1 MAGRPAGDPG
11 LVAVSAAPSGNPSA
25 RTAVFGSAG
34 YPGGASGR
42 HSVRV
47 AASGFG
53 ETPGARAGQAGRA
66 AVLSPT
72 PGGSQTASAA
82 SRLRQSRPAGG
93 PAATSGGIQASESV
107 TPGGSGAGGGQAV
120 GEPSVPAAPAPRGR
134 PRRARGA
141 GGLAATPGGIQASES
156 AASGGSQAV
165 GAAPGGRGRVRDA
178 RRAGGLAA
186 TPGGGQAS
194 ESVTPGGSGA
204 GRSQATGEP
213 FAPAAPSGSVPAGR
227 GRPRRSRRAGGLA
240 AASGGGQASESA
252 APGRNQASESVT
264 PSGSGAGGSQATGE
278 PSGSVPAGRGR
289 PRRSRRAGGLAAAS
303 GGIQASESAAPSGS
317 GPGGGQASESVTPS
331 GNGAGGGQ
339 PLGRFLAKAAAV
351 TAGLTAAGAVFGLVR
366 DQTIAHLFGAGHDSD
381 AFLIAWTVPEMAST
395 LLIEDAMALLM
406 VPAFSH
412 ALARR
417 AAGRSAL
424 TRREA
429 RAQDPVRL
437 LVRATLPRL
446 VVLLAA
452 VASVLVVA
460 APAVVAV
467 LAPGLPDPALAVECT
482 RLTALT
488 VLSFGIAG
496 YFSAALRAHRSFL
509 SPAAIYV
516 SYNVGII
523 GTMVALH
530 TLWGVRAAAAGVAV
544 GGLLMV
550 LVQLPAFVRNVGF
563 GPPRAKKAAPRSQR
577 DRDRPTLI
585 AFGVI
590 APVIFFAVF
599 RQSQVLVERFLAA
612 SLPPGAISHLNYAQ
626 KVAQMPMV
634 LSLMI
639 CTVTFPVVAQAMAGG
654 EREKARRRVEQD
666 LALASL
672 AVLMGTA
679 LVIGYAPQII
689 QVLFERGA
697 FTHADTLATAS
708 VMRVY
713 GLGLLGHCLVGALS
727 RPFFSTARPTWFPA
741 FAMGAGLL
749 VNIVAGA
756 FAVRWWG
763 TYGIAA
769 ANAAGISTTAV
780 LLLTGLGSRIIAI
793 QVRRVAVSISRLG
806 VAAVAAA
813 ATGWI
818 AGPKIPDPMLSAAL
832 GCLLVPAMFGATGM
846 AIRALEVTALPG
858 QISQLTQRFRNVR

>member
-1 MAGRPAGDPG
+1 M
-11 LVAVSAAPSGNPSA
+11 
-25 RTAVFGSAG
+25 FGSAG

-42 HSVRV
+42 RSVPVAAR
-47 AASGFG
+47 AASGSADGPEVPSG
-53 ETPGARAGQAGRA
+53 EPAEPATVGGRNRLRATRRAGGA
-66 AVLSPT
+66 AAT
-72 PGGSQTASAA
+72 PGGSQA
-82 SRLRQSRPAGG
+82 
-93 PAATSGGIQASESV
+93 E
-107 TPGGSGAGGGQAV
+107 
-120 GEPSVPAAPAPRGR
+120 PAAPGARNRLR
-134 PRRARGA
+134 P
-141 GGLAATPGGIQASES
+141 
-156 AASGGSQAV
+156 
-165 GAAPGGRGRVRDA
+165 A
-178 RRAGGLAA
+178 RRAGGSGVGSDGRATASA
-186 TPGGGQAS
+186 TPGGSAS
-194 ESVTPGGSGA
+194 GGSASGGSASGGSAPATPATPGGS
-204 GRSQATGEP
+204 
-213 FAPAAPSGSVPAGR
+213 
-227 GRPRRSRRAGGLA
+227 
-240 AASGGGQASESA
+240 
-252 APGRNQASESVT
+252 
-264 PSGSGAGGSQATGE
+264 
-278 PSGSVPAGRGR
+278 
-289 PRRSRRAGGLAAAS
+289 
-303 GGIQASESAAPSGS
+303 
-317 GPGGGQASESVTPS
+317 
-331 GNGAGGGQ
+331 Q

-351 TAGLTAAGAVFGLVR
+351 TAGLTAAGALFGLVR
-366 DQTIAHLFGAGHDSD
+366 DQTIAHLFGAGHESD

-417 AAGRSAL
+417 AAGRAGL

-429 RAQDPVRL
+429 RAKDPVRL
-437 LVRATLPRL
+437 LVGATLPRL

-452 VASVLVVA
+452 VATVLVIA

-509 SPAAIYV
+509 PPAAIYV

-530 TLWGVRAAAAGVAV
+530 AVWGVRAAAAGVAV
-544 GGLLMV
+544 GGFLMA

-563 GPPRAKKAAPRSQR
+563 GLPRAKKDAPRSQR

-612 SLPPGAISHLNYAQ
+612 SLPSGAISHLNYAQ

-666 LALASL
+666 LSLASL

-679 LVIGYAPQII
+679 LVVGYAPQII

-697 FTHADTLATAS
+697 FTHQDTLATAS

-713 GLGLLGHCLVGALS
+713 ALGLLGHCLVGALS
-727 RPFFSTARPTWFPA
+727 RPFFSTARPIWFPA
-741 FAMGAGLL
+741 LAMGAGLL
-749 VNIVAGA
+749 VNVVAGA
-756 FAVRWWG
+756 FAVGWWG

-769 ANAAGISTTAV
+769 ANAAGISTTAA

-793 QVRRVAVSISRLG
+793 QVRRVAGSIGRLA
-806 VAAVAAA
+806 VAAVAAGS
-813 ATGWI
+813 TGWI
-818 AGPKIPDPMLSAAL
+818 AGPMIPDPMLSAAL

-846 AIRALEVTALPG
+846 TMHALEVTALPG

>member
-1 MAGRPAGDPG
+1 MTDTTPWRRPAVAATEVAATAGRPPHPADG
-11 LVAVSAAPSGNPSA
+11 SAAAP
-25 RTAVFGSAG
+25 AV
-34 YPGGASGR
+34 
-42 HSVRV
+42 
-47 AASGFG
+47 
-53 ETPGARAGQAGRA
+53 
-66 AVLSPT
+66 
-72 PGGSQTASAA
+72 
-82 SRLRQSRPAGG
+82 
-93 PAATSGGIQASESV
+93 PAATSG
-107 TPGGSGAGGGQAV
+107 
-120 GEPSVPAAPAPRGR
+120 
-134 PRRARGA
+134 
-141 GGLAATPGGIQASES
+141 S
-156 AASGGSQAV
+156 AAGR
-165 GAAPGGRGRVRDA
+165 AAGPGRGK
-178 RRAGGLAA
+178 
-186 TPGGGQAS
+186 
-194 ESVTPGGSGA
+194 
-204 GRSQATGEP
+204 
-213 FAPAAPSGSVPAGR
+213 
-227 GRPRRSRRAGGLA
+227 
-240 AASGGGQASESA
+240 
-252 APGRNQASESVT
+252 APGRRPPRAPSDGSARLA
-264 PSGSGAGGSQATGE
+264 SGSA
-278 PSGSVPAGRGR
+278 
-289 PRRSRRAGGLAAAS
+289 
-303 GGIQASESAAPSGS
+303 GS
-317 GPGGGQASESVTPS
+317 G
-331 GNGAGGGQ
+331 
-339 PLGRFLAKAAAV
+339 LAKAAAV

-381 AFLIAWTVPEMAST
+381 AFLISWTVPEMAST

-417 AAGRSAL
+417 AASRAGL
-424 TRREA
+424 TRKEA

-437 LVRATLPRL
+437 LVGATLPRL
-446 VVLLAA
+446 AVFLAA
-452 VASVLVVA
+452 VASVLIVA
-460 APAVVAV
+460 APLVVGV
-467 LAPGLPDPALAVECT
+467 LAPGLPDPGLAVECT

-496 YFSAALRAHRSFL
+496 YFSAALRAHRSFVP
-509 SPAAIYV
+509 PAAIYV

-530 TLWGVRAAAAGVAV
+530 ALWGVRAAAAGVAI
-544 GGLLMV
+544 GGVLMA
-550 LVQLPAFVRNVGF
+550 LVQLPAFIRNVGF
-563 GPPRAKKAAPRSQR
+563 GPTRAKGAPRSQR

-697 FTHADTLATAS
+697 FTHQDTEATAS

-727 RPFFSTARPTWFPA
+727 RPFFSTARPIWFPA
-741 FAMGAGLL
+741 LAMGAGLL

-756 FAVRWWG
+756 FAVGWWG

-769 ANAAGISTTAV
+769 ANAAGISTTAG

-793 QVRRVAVSISRLG
+793 QVRRVAVSIGRLS
-806 VAAVAAA
+806 VAAVAAC

-818 AGPKIPDPMLSAAL
+818 AGPMIPDPTVSAAL

-846 AIRALEVTALPG
+846 AIRALEITALPA
-858 QISQLTQRFRNVR
+858 QIAQLTAHLTSQLTQRFRNAR

>member
-1 MAGRPAGDPG
+1 APEPDPPPSRDHSGAAGPVPRRPV
-11 LVAVSAAPSGNPSA
+11 LA
-25 RTAVFGSAG
+25 RTG
-34 YPGGASGR
+34 
-42 HSVRV
+42 
-47 AASGFG
+47 
-53 ETPGARAGQAGRA
+53 RAGAG
-66 AVLSPT
+66 
-72 PGGSQTASAA
+72 
-82 SRLRQSRPAGG
+82 PAGG
-93 PAATSGGIQASESV
+93 SRTATA
-107 TPGGSGAGGGQAV
+107 
-120 GEPSVPAAPAPRGR
+120 
-134 PRRARGA
+134 ARGA
-141 GGLAATPGGIQASES
+141 GGAGTARTDRGAGGAGGAAAT
-156 AASGGSQAV
+156 GS
-165 GAAPGGRGRVRDA
+165 GRG
-178 RRAGGLAA
+178 
-186 TPGGGQAS
+186 
-194 ESVTPGGSGA
+194 GGSG
-204 GRSQATGEP
+204 
-213 FAPAAPSGSVPAGR
+213 SGS
-227 GRPRRSRRAGGLA
+227 
-240 AASGGGQASESA
+240 SGGG
-252 APGRNQASESVT
+252 P
-264 PSGSGAGGSQATGE
+264 P
-278 PSGSVPAGRGR
+278 
-289 PRRSRRAGGLAAAS
+289 AAA
-303 GGIQASESAAPSGS
+303 
-317 GPGGGQASESVTPS
+317 
-331 GNGAGGGQ
+331 

-351 TAGLTAAGAVFGLVR
+351 TAGLTAAGAVLGLVR

-417 AAGRSAL
+417 AAGRAGL
-424 TRREA
+424 TRLEA

-437 LVRATLPRL
+437 LVAATLPRL
-446 VVLLAA
+446 LVLLAA

-460 APAVVAV
+460 APLVVGA
-467 LAPGLPDPALAVECT
+467 LAPGLPDPGLAVECT

-488 VLSFGIAG
+488 VVSFGIAG

-509 SPAAIYV
+509 PPAAIYV

-523 GTMVALH
+523 ATMVALH
-530 TLWGVRAAAAGVAV
+530 ALWGVRAAAAGVAV

-550 LVQLPAFVRNVGF
+550 LVQLPAFIRNVGF
-563 GPPRAKKAAPRSQR
+563 GPRRAKSAPRSQR

-612 SLPPGAISHLNYAQ
+612 SLPSGAISHLNYAQ

-654 EREKARRRVEQD
+654 ERDKARRRVERD

-697 FTHADTLATAS
+697 FTHRDTLATAS

-727 RPFFSTARPTWFPA
+727 RPFFSTARPIWFPA
-741 FAMGAGLL
+741 LAMGAGLL
-749 VNIVAGA
+749 VNVVAGA
-756 FAVRWWG
+756 FAVGWWG

-793 QVRRVAVSISRLG
+793 QVRRVAISIGRL
-806 VAAVAAA
+806 AVAAIA
-813 ATGWI
+813 ACGTGWL
-818 AGPKIPDPMLSAAL
+818 AGPMIPDPMLSAAL

-846 AIRALEVTALPG
+846 AIRALEVTVLPA
-858 QISQLTQRFRNVR
+858 QLAQLTSQLTQRFRNVR

>member
-1 MAGRPAGDPG
+1 MTDTTPWRRPAAAATEVAAAAGRPPHPDPAPVPPVPPVPPPG
-11 LVAVSAAPSGNPSA
+11 PGRARAV
-25 RTAVFGSAG
+25 
-34 YPGGASGR
+34 GGA
-42 HSVRV
+42 
-47 AASGFG
+47 
-53 ETPGARAGQAGRA
+53 
-66 AVLSPT
+66 
-72 PGGSQTASAA
+72 
-82 SRLRQSRPAGG
+82 
-93 PAATSGGIQASESV
+93 
-107 TPGGSGAGGGQAV
+107 GGSGAGGG
-120 GEPSVPAAPAPRGR
+120 SAPA
-134 PRRARGA
+134 
-141 GGLAATPGGIQASES
+141 
-156 AASGGSQAV
+156 
-165 GAAPGGRGRVRDA
+165 
-178 RRAGGLAA
+178 
-186 TPGGGQAS
+186 
-194 ESVTPGGSGA
+194 
-204 GRSQATGEP
+204 
-213 FAPAAPSGSVPAGR
+213 
-227 GRPRRSRRAGGLA
+227 
-240 AASGGGQASESA
+240 
-252 APGRNQASESVT
+252 
-264 PSGSGAGGSQATGE
+264 
-278 PSGSVPAGRGR
+278 
-289 PRRSRRAGGLAAAS
+289 
-303 GGIQASESAAPSGS
+303 
-317 GPGGGQASESVTPS
+317 
-331 GNGAGGGQ
+331 

-417 AAGRSAL
+417 AAGRAGL
-424 TRREA
+424 TRKEA

-437 LVRATLPRL
+437 LVGATLPRL
-446 VVLLAA
+446 AVLLAA

-460 APAVVAV
+460 APLVVAV
-467 LAPGLPDPALAVECT
+467 LAPGLPDPDLAVECT
-482 RLTALT
+482 RMTALT

-496 YFSAALRAHRSFL
+496 YFSAALRAHRSFVP
-509 SPAAIYV
+509 PAAIYV

-530 TLWGVRAAAAGVAV
+530 AAWGVRAAAAGVAV
-544 GGLLMV
+544 GGLLMA
-550 LVQLPAFVRNVGF
+550 LVQLPAFIRNVGF
-563 GPPRAKKAAPRSQR
+563 GPSRAKGAPRSQR
-577 DRDRPTLI
+577 DRDRPTLM
-585 AFGVI
+585 AFGLI

-672 AVLMGTA
+672 AVLMGSA

-697 FTHADTLATAS
+697 FTHRDTMATAS

-741 FAMGAGLL
+741 LAMGAGLL

-780 LLLTGLGSRIIAI
+780 LLLTGLGSRIVAI
-793 QVRRVAVSISRLG
+793 QVRRVALSIGRLS
-806 VAAVAAA
+806 VAAVGACG
-813 ATGWI
+813 TGWI
-818 AGPKIPDPMLSAAL
+818 AGPMIPDPLLSAAL
-832 GCLLVPAMFGATGM
+832 GCLLVPAMFGACGM
-846 AIRALEVTALPG
+846 AIRALEITALPA
-858 QISQLTQRFRNVR
+858 QITKMTQRFRNAR

>member
-1 MAGRPAGDPG
+1 MTDTTPWRPASGLPAGAGHTRVPPPPPGELGPFGSAGYVRNAPAAGPAPTGSGVVPTPADPG
-11 LVAVSAAPSGNPSA
+11 FVAGGLPGGGSAVREPL
-25 RTAVFGSAG
+25 FGPAG
-34 YPGGASGR
+34 YPGGAPAGLG
-42 HSVRV
+42 VRV
-47 AASGFG
+47 AARTTSASADA
-53 ETPGARAGQAGRA
+53 PGARAPADGLGDVRREGGAAGPGGGQPRA
-66 AVLSPT
+66 AHGRGAASVRST
-72 PGGSQTASAA
+72 PGG
-82 SRLRQSRPAGG
+82 RRFGGVRRDRDPAG
-93 PAATSGGIQASESV
+93 S
-107 TPGGSGAGGGQAV
+107 AV
-120 GEPSVPAAPAPRGR
+120 P
-134 PRRARGA
+134 
-141 GGLAATPGGIQASES
+141 
-156 AASGGSQAV
+156 AASGGSRSA
-165 GAAPGGRGRVRDA
+165 RGR
-178 RRAGGLAA
+178 RR
-186 TPGGGQAS
+186 
-194 ESVTPGGSGA
+194 
-204 GRSQATGEP
+204 GE
-213 FAPAAPSGSVPAGR
+213 AEVSAEPAA
-227 GRPRRSRRAGGLA
+227 
-240 AASGGGQASESA
+240 
-252 APGRNQASESVT
+252 
-264 PSGSGAGGSQATGE
+264 GA
-278 PSGSVPAGRGR
+278 
-289 PRRSRRAGGLAAAS
+289 
-303 GGIQASESAAPSGS
+303 
-317 GPGGGQASESVTPS
+317 
-331 GNGAGGGQ
+331 

-351 TAGLTAAGAVFGLVR
+351 TAGLTAAGALFGLVR

-417 AAGRSAL
+417 AATRAGL

-437 LVRATLPRL
+437 LVGATLPRL
-446 VVLLAA
+446 VVFLAA

-488 VLSFGIAG
+488 VLSFGVAG

-509 SPAAIYV
+509 PPAAIYV
-516 SYNVGII
+516 SYNIGII
-523 GTMVALH
+523 ATMVALH

-544 GGLLMV
+544 GGLLMA
-550 LVQLPAFVRNVGF
+550 LVQLPAFIRNVGF
-563 GPPRAKKAAPRSQR
+563 GPPRAKRAAAPRSQR

-590 APVIFFAVF
+590 APVILFAVF

-612 SLPPGAISHLNYAQ
+612 SLQPGAISHLNYAQ

-654 EREKARRRVEQD
+654 EREKARRRVERD

-697 FTHADTLATAS
+697 FTHQDTLATAS

-741 FAMGAGLL
+741 LAMSAGLL

-769 ANAAGISTTAV
+769 ANAAGISTAAA
-780 LLLTGLGSRIIAI
+780 LLLTGLGPRIIAI
-793 QVRRVAVSISRLG
+793 HVRRVAVGIGRL
-806 VAAVAAA
+806 AVAAGA
-813 ATGWI
+813 ACATGWI
-818 AGPKIPDPMLSAAL
+818 AGPMIPDPLLSAAL
-832 GCLLVPAMFGATGM
+832 GCLLVPAMFCATGT
-846 AIRALEVTALPG
+846 AIRALEVTALPA
-858 QISQLTQRFRNVR
+858 QISQFTQRFRNAR

>member
-1 MAGRPAGDPG
+1 MTDTTPWRSASGPPAGAGPARVPGADPAATPDPAHVPPRIPTRARTTPADPGAAPDPADPGFTPAPASEPLRGSARAPGGPVPDAGAAAGAGAAARDPGFIAGAVSGTAGRGRARE
-11 LVAVSAAPSGNPSA
+11 AAYA
-25 RTAVFGSAG
+25 T
-34 YPGGASGR
+34 GGPPR
-42 HSVRV
+42 
-47 AASGFG
+47 
-53 ETPGARAGQAGRA
+53 GARAGRAGAGRA
-66 AVLSPT
+66 GA
-72 PGGSQTASAA
+72 
-82 SRLRQSRPAGG
+82 G
-93 PAATSGGIQASESV
+93 PAAPAA
-107 TPGGSGAGGGQAV
+107 PGGSGG
-120 GEPSVPAAPAPRGR
+120 PPRGSADEAR
-134 PRRARGA
+134 PGSGRA
-141 GGLAATPGGIQASES
+141 P
-156 AASGGSQAV
+156 
-165 GAAPGGRGRVRDA
+165 A
-178 RRAGGLAA
+178 RRAGGARPVGPAA
-186 TPGGGQAS
+186 PGGAR
-194 ESVTPGGSGA
+194 PA
-204 GRSQATGEP
+204 
-213 FAPAAPSGSVPAGR
+213 APAAPG
-227 GRPRRSRRAGGLA
+227 
-240 AASGGGQASESA
+240 
-252 APGRNQASESVT
+252 
-264 PSGSGAGGSQATGE
+264 
-278 PSGSVPAGRGR
+278 
-289 PRRSRRAGGLAAAS
+289 
-303 GGIQASESAAPSGS
+303 
-317 GPGGGQASESVTPS
+317 
-331 GNGAGGGQ
+331 GNGP

-417 AAGRSAL
+417 SASRAGL
-424 TRREA
+424 TRMEA

-437 LVRATLPRL
+437 LVGATLPRL
-446 VVLLAA
+446 LVFLAA
-452 VASVLVVA
+452 VASVLIVA
-460 APAVVAV
+460 APLVVAV
-467 LAPGLPDPALAVECT
+467 LAPGLPDPELAVECT

-488 VLSFGIAG
+488 VISFGIAG
-496 YFSAALRAHRSFL
+496 YFSAALRAHRSFVP
-509 SPAAIYV
+509 PAAIYV

-530 TLWGVRAAAAGVAV
+530 ALWGVRAAAAGVAA

-550 LVQLPAFVRNVGF
+550 LVQLPAFIRNVGF
-563 GPPRAKKAAPRSQR
+563 GPPRAKGAPRSQR

-585 AFGVI
+585 AFAVI

-666 LALASL
+666 LALACL

-697 FTHADTLATAS
+697 FTHQDTLATAS

-713 GLGLLGHCLVGALS
+713 GFGLLGHCLVGALS

-741 FAMGAGLL
+741 LAMGAGLL

-756 FAVRWWG
+756 FAVGWWG

-780 LLLTGLGSRIIAI
+780 LLLTGLGSRIVPI
-793 QVRRVAVSISRLG
+793 QGGRVAVSIGRL
-806 VAAVAAA
+806 AVSAAA
-813 ATGWI
+813 ACATGWI
-818 AGPKIPDPMLSAAL
+818 AGPMIPDPMLSAAL
-832 GCLLVPAMFGATGM
+832 GCLLVPAMFGATGT
-846 AIRALEVTALPG
+846 AIRALEVIALPG
-858 QISQLTQRFRNVR
+858 QIAQFTSQLTQRFRNVR

>member
-1 MAGRPAGDPG
+1 MTDTTPWRRPAAAATEVAAPAGRPPHPAPPHDTPTPPG
-11 LVAVSAAPSGNPSA
+11 PA
-25 RTAVFGSAG
+25 GSAG
-34 YPGGASGR
+34 YPGS
-42 HSVRV
+42 
-47 AASGFG
+47 
-53 ETPGARAGQAGRA
+53 AG
-66 AVLSPT
+66 S
-72 PGGSQTASAA
+72 GGSAGYPG
-82 SRLRQSRPAGG
+82 PAGSGG
-93 PAATSGGIQASESV
+93 PAGF
-107 TPGGSGAGGGQAV
+107 PGSAGSAGYPGSAGSAGSAGYPGSAGSSAGAV
-120 GEPSVPAAPAPRGR
+120 PVPAAPARGAAPAGPGPGGTGGR
-134 PRRARGA
+134 RRAAGGPGVGA
-141 GGLAATPGGIQASES
+141 GGP
-156 AASGGSQAV
+156 
-165 GAAPGGRGRVRDA
+165 
-178 RRAGGLAA
+178 
-186 TPGGGQAS
+186 
-194 ESVTPGGSGA
+194 
-204 GRSQATGEP
+204 
-213 FAPAAPSGSVPAGR
+213 
-227 GRPRRSRRAGGLA
+227 
-240 AASGGGQASESA
+240 
-252 APGRNQASESVT
+252 
-264 PSGSGAGGSQATGE
+264 
-278 PSGSVPAGRGR
+278 
-289 PRRSRRAGGLAAAS
+289 
-303 GGIQASESAAPSGS
+303 
-317 GPGGGQASESVTPS
+317 
-331 GNGAGGGQ
+331 GNGPA

-417 AAGRSAL
+417 AASRAGL
-424 TRREA
+424 TRKEA
-429 RAQDPVRL
+429 RAADPVRL
-437 LVRATLPRL
+437 LVAATLPRL
-446 VVLLAA
+446 AVFLAA
-452 VASVLVVA
+452 VASVLIVA
-460 APAVVAV
+460 APLVVGL
-467 LAPGLPDPALAVECT
+467 LAPGLPDPELAVQCT
-482 RLTALT
+482 RMTALT
-488 VLSFGIAG
+488 VLTFGVAG
-496 YFSAALRAHRSFL
+496 YFSAALRAHRSFVP
-509 SPAAIYV
+509 PAAIYV

-563 GPPRAKKAAPRSQR
+563 GPTRAKGAPRSQR

-585 AFGVI
+585 AFGLI

-672 AVLMGTA
+672 AVLMGSA

-697 FTHADTLATAS
+697 FTHRDTLATAD

-741 FAMGAGLL
+741 LAMGAGLL

-756 FAVRWWG
+756 LAVGWWG

-769 ANAAGISTTAV
+769 ANAAGISTTAA

-793 QVRRVAVSISRLG
+793 QVRRVALSIGRLT
-806 VAAVAAA
+806 VAAVAAGG
-813 ATGWI
+813 TGWL
-818 AGPKIPDPMLSAAL
+818 AGPMIPDPMLSAAL
-832 GCLLVPAMFGATGM
+832 GCLLVPAMFGATGTAM
-846 AIRALEVTALPG
+846 RAIEVTALPA
-858 QISQLTQRFRNVR
+858 QIAQLTSRFTHRLTRLTQRFRNVR

>member
-1 MAGRPAGDPG
+1 MTDTTPWRRPAAAATEVAAPAGRPPHPGPGTAHPGPAGGVVAGGGPPGPAAPAAPAASAGPAAPDGVGPGQAPPPAGPAAPGAPAVGAAAAGRPAAGGRVLGGPG
-11 LVAVSAAPSGNPSA
+11 VGAPG
-25 RTAVFGSAG
+25 
-34 YPGGASGR
+34 PGGPGAG
-42 HSVRV
+42 
-47 AASGFG
+47 G
-53 ETPGARAGQAGRA
+53 PGARSRA
-66 AVLSPT
+66 
-72 PGGSQTASAA
+72 
-82 SRLRQSRPAGG
+82 
-93 PAATSGGIQASESV
+93 
-107 TPGGSGAGGGQAV
+107 
-120 GEPSVPAAPAPRGR
+120 
-134 PRRARGA
+134 
-141 GGLAATPGGIQASES
+141 
-156 AASGGSQAV
+156 
-165 GAAPGGRGRVRDA
+165 
-178 RRAGGLAA
+178 
-186 TPGGGQAS
+186 
-194 ESVTPGGSGA
+194 GA
-204 GRSQATGEP
+204 GRTAGDGGCVGSS
-213 FAPAAPSGSVPAGR
+213 APA
-227 GRPRRSRRAGGLA
+227 
-240 AASGGGQASESA
+240 
-252 APGRNQASESVT
+252 
-264 PSGSGAGGSQATGE
+264 
-278 PSGSVPAGRGR
+278 
-289 PRRSRRAGGLAAAS
+289 
-303 GGIQASESAAPSGS
+303 
-317 GPGGGQASESVTPS
+317 
-331 GNGAGGGQ
+331 

-417 AAGRSAL
+417 AASRAGL
-424 TRREA
+424 TRKAA
-429 RAQDPVRL
+429 RAADPVRM
-437 LVRATLPRL
+437 LVAATLPRL
-446 VVLLAA
+446 AVLLAA
-452 VASVLVVA
+452 VASVLIVA
-460 APAVVAV
+460 APLVVGV
-467 LAPGLPDPALAVECT
+467 LAPGLPDPELAVQCT

-488 VLSFGIAG
+488 VLTFGVAG

-509 SPAAIYV
+509 PPAAIYV
-516 SYNVGII
+516 AYNVGII

-544 GGLLMV
+544 GGLLMA
-550 LVQLPAFVRNVGF
+550 LVQLPAFIRNVGF
-563 GPPRAKKAAPRSQR
+563 GPSRAKGAPRSQR

-585 AFGVI
+585 AFGLI

-654 EREKARRRVEQD
+654 EREKARRRVERD

-672 AVLMGTA
+672 AVLMGSA

-697 FTHADTLATAS
+697 FTHRDTLATAD

-741 FAMGAGLL
+741 LAMGAGLL

-756 FAVRWWG
+756 LAVSWWG

-769 ANAAGISTTAV
+769 ANAAGITTTAA
-780 LLLTGLGSRIIAI
+780 LLLTGLGSRIVAI
-793 QVRRVAVSISRLG
+793 QVRRVAVSIGRLA
-806 VAAVAAA
+806 VAAVAACG
-813 ATGWI
+813 TGWL
-818 AGPKIPDPMLSAAL
+818 AGPMIPDPLLSAAL

-846 AIRALEVTALPG
+846 AMRAIEVTALPD
-858 QISQLTQRFRNVR
+858 QIAQLTSQLTNRLTQLTQRFRNVR

>member
-1 MAGRPAGDPG
+1 MTDTTPWRPAAAATELAAAAGRPPHPPEPGEVLRGPAAVPPLPEPGGEPGRAATAPDAAGPTARLRAPVFAARTREDLLRPDPSGYGDHRRRAAGGPPGSGPGRPAGQGD
-11 LVAVSAAPSGNPSA
+11 
-25 RTAVFGSAG
+25 
-34 YPGGASGR
+34 
-42 HSVRV
+42 
-47 AASGFG
+47 G
-53 ETPGARAGQAGRA
+53 EEQRA
-66 AVLSPT
+66 A
-72 PGGSQTASAA
+72 
-82 SRLRQSRPAGG
+82 
-93 PAATSGGIQASESV
+93 
-107 TPGGSGAGGGQAV
+107 
-120 GEPSVPAAPAPRGR
+120 
-134 PRRARGA
+134 
-141 GGLAATPGGIQASES
+141 
-156 AASGGSQAV
+156 
-165 GAAPGGRGRVRDA
+165 
-178 RRAGGLAA
+178 
-186 TPGGGQAS
+186 
-194 ESVTPGGSGA
+194 
-204 GRSQATGEP
+204 
-213 FAPAAPSGSVPAGR
+213 
-227 GRPRRSRRAGGLA
+227 
-240 AASGGGQASESA
+240 
-252 APGRNQASESVT
+252 
-264 PSGSGAGGSQATGE
+264 
-278 PSGSVPAGRGR
+278 
-289 PRRSRRAGGLAAAS
+289 
-303 GGIQASESAAPSGS
+303 
-317 GPGGGQASESVTPS
+317 
-331 GNGAGGGQ
+331 
-339 PLGRFLAKAAAV
+339 PLGRFLAKAAAI

-366 DQTIAHLFGAGHDSD
+366 DQTIAHLFGAGPDSD

-417 AAGRSAL
+417 SASRAGL

-437 LVRATLPRL
+437 LVGATLPRL
-446 VVLLAA
+446 VVFLAA
-452 VASVLVVA
+452 VASVMIVAAPLVVA
-460 APAVVAV
+460 M
-467 LAPGLPDPALAVECT
+467 LAPGLPDPGLAVQCT

-488 VLSFGIAG
+488 VLTFGIAG

-509 SPAAIYV
+509 PPAAIYV

-530 TLWGVRAAAAGVAV
+530 QLWGVRAAALGVAC

-550 LVQLPAFVRNVGF
+550 LIQLPAFIRNVGF
-563 GPPRAKKAAPRSQR
+563 GPSRTKGASRAQR

-585 AFGVI
+585 AFGMI

-697 FTHADTLATAS
+697 FTREDTLATAS

-713 GLGLLGHCLVGALS
+713 GIGLLGHCLVGALS
-727 RPFFSTARPTWFPA
+727 RPFFSTTRPTWFPA
-741 FAMGAGLL
+741 LAMGAGLL
-749 VNIVAGA
+749 VNILAGA
-756 FAVRWWG
+756 FTARWWG

-769 ANAAGISTTAV
+769 ANAAGISTTAA
-780 LLLTGLGSRIIAI
+780 LLLTGLGSRIISI
-793 QVRRVAVSISRLG
+793 QVRRVAISLGRLS
-806 VAAVAAA
+806 VAAA
-813 ATGWI
+813 AACGTGWL
-818 AGPKIPDPMLSAAL
+818 AGPMIPDPLVSAAL
-832 GCLLVPAMFGATGM
+832 GCLLIPAMFAATGM
-846 AIRALEVTALPG
+846 AIRALEVTALPA
-858 QISQLTQRFRNVR
+858 QIAQLTQRFRHVR

>member
-1 MAGRPAGDPG
+1 PRVPR
-11 LVAVSAAPSGNPSA
+11 SA
-25 RTAVFGSAG
+25 R
-34 YPGGASGR
+34 PGGRTG
-42 HSVRV
+42 
-47 AASGFG
+47 G
-53 ETPGARAGQAGRA
+53 TP
-66 AVLSPT
+66 
-72 PGGSQTASAA
+72 
-82 SRLRQSRPAGG
+82 
-93 PAATSGGIQASESV
+93 
-107 TPGGSGAGGGQAV
+107 
-120 GEPSVPAAPAPRGR
+120 APA
-134 PRRARGA
+134 
-141 GGLAATPGGIQASES
+141 
-156 AASGGSQAV
+156 
-165 GAAPGGRGRVRDA
+165 AAPGG
-178 RRAGGLAA
+178 GG
-186 TPGGGQAS
+186 
-194 ESVTPGGSGA
+194 
-204 GRSQATGEP
+204 
-213 FAPAAPSGSVPAGR
+213 PA
-227 GRPRRSRRAGGLA
+227 
-240 AASGGGQASESA
+240 
-252 APGRNQASESVT
+252 
-264 PSGSGAGGSQATGE
+264 
-278 PSGSVPAGRGR
+278 
-289 PRRSRRAGGLAAAS
+289 
-303 GGIQASESAAPSGS
+303 
-317 GPGGGQASESVTPS
+317 
-331 GNGAGGGQ
+331 

-351 TAGLTAAGAVFGLVR
+351 TAGLTAAGAVFGLLR

-417 AAGRSAL
+417 AASRAGL
-424 TRREA
+424 TRKEA

-437 LVRATLPRL
+437 LVAATLPRL
-446 VVLLAA
+446 AVLLAA
-452 VASVLVVA
+452 VATVICLAAPLVVG
-460 APAVVAV
+460 V
-467 LAPGLPDPALAVECT
+467 LAPGLPHPELAVQCT

-488 VLSFGIAG
+488 VVSFGIAG

-509 SPAAIYV
+509 PPAAIYV
-516 SYNVGII
+516 AYNVGII

-530 TLWGVRAAAAGVAV
+530 TLWGVRAAAAGVAA

-563 GPPRAKKAAPRSQR
+563 GPSRAKGAARRRR

-672 AVLMGTA
+672 AVLMGAA

-689 QVLFERGA
+689 EVLFERGA
-697 FTHADTLATAS
+697 FSHQDTLATAS
-708 VMRVY
+708 IMRVY

-727 RPFFSTARPTWFPA
+727 RPFFSTARPIWFPA
-741 FAMGAGLL
+741 LAMGAGLL

-756 FAVRWWG
+756 LAVGWWG

-793 QVRRVAVSISRLG
+793 HVRRVAVSVGRL
-806 VAAVAAA
+806 AAA
-813 ATGWI
+813 ATAACATGWI
-818 AGPKIPDPMLSAAL
+818 AGPMVPDPMLSAAL

>member
-1 MAGRPAGDPG
+1 MG
-11 LVAVSAAPSGNPSA
+11 
-25 RTAVFGSAG
+25 
-34 YPGGASGR
+34 
-42 HSVRV
+42 
-47 AASGFG
+47 
-53 ETPGARAGQAGRA
+53 
-66 AVLSPT
+66 
-72 PGGSQTASAA
+72 
-82 SRLRQSRPAGG
+82 GG
-93 PAATSGGIQASESV
+93 PA
-107 TPGGSGAGGGQAV
+107 GS
-120 GEPSVPAAPAPRGR
+120 
-134 PRRARGA
+134 
-141 GGLAATPGGIQASES
+141 
-156 AASGGSQAV
+156 
-165 GAAPGGRGRVRDA
+165 
-178 RRAGGLAA
+178 
-186 TPGGGQAS
+186 
-194 ESVTPGGSGA
+194 
-204 GRSQATGEP
+204 
-213 FAPAAPSGSVPAGR
+213 
-227 GRPRRSRRAGGLA
+227 
-240 AASGGGQASESA
+240 SGGGRAE
-252 APGRNQASESVT
+252 
-264 PSGSGAGGSQATGE
+264 GAGGSG
-278 PSGSVPAGRGR
+278 PA
-289 PRRSRRAGGLAAAS
+289 
-303 GGIQASESAAPSGS
+303 
-317 GPGGGQASESVTPS
+317 
-331 GNGAGGGQ
+331 

-412 ALARR
+412 ALTRR
-417 AAGRSAL
+417 AAGRAGL
-424 TRREA
+424 TRRQA
-429 RAQDPVRL
+429 RVQDPVRL
-437 LVRATLPRL
+437 LVGATLPRL
-446 VVLLAA
+446 AVLLGA
-452 VASVLVVA
+452 VAALLVLA
-460 APAVVAV
+460 APLVVAV
-467 LAPGLPDPALAVECT
+467 LAPGLPDPGLAVECT

-488 VLSFGIAG
+488 VLTFGIAG

-509 SPAAIYV
+509 PPAAIYV

-523 GTMVALH
+523 GTMLAVH

-550 LVQLPAFVRNVGF
+550 LVQLPAFVRHVGF
-563 GPPRAKKAAPRSQR
+563 GPARARGVPRIRR
-577 DRDRPTLI
+577 DRDRPALI
-585 AFGVI
+585 AFGLI

-672 AVLMGTA
+672 AVLLGTA
-679 LVIGYAPQII
+679 MVIGYAPQII
-689 QVLFERGA
+689 EVLFERGA
-697 FTHADTLATAS
+697 FTHRDTLATAS

-713 GLGLLGHCLVGALS
+713 ALGLLGHCLVGALS

-741 FAMGAGLL
+741 LAMGAGLL
-749 VNIVAGA
+749 VNVVAGA
-756 FAVRWWG
+756 FAVGWWG

-793 QVRRVAVSISRLG
+793 QVRRVAVSIGRLA
-806 VAAVAAA
+806 VAAVAAC

-818 AGPKIPDPMLSAAL
+818 AGPMIPHAAVSAAL
-832 GCLLVPAMFGATGM
+832 GCLLVPAMFGATGT

-858 QISQLTQRFRNVR
+858 QIAQLSSQLTQRFRNVR

>member
-1 MAGRPAGDPG
+1 MATGTGRDPVAAAAAG
-11 LVAVSAAPSGNPSA
+11 
-25 RTAVFGSAG
+25 
-34 YPGGASGR
+34 
-42 HSVRV
+42 SVRT
-47 AASGFG
+47 G
-53 ETPGARAGQAGRA
+53 T
-66 AVLSPT
+66 
-72 PGGSQTASAA
+72 
-82 SRLRQSRPAGG
+82 
-93 PAATSGGIQASESV
+93 
-107 TPGGSGAGGGQAV
+107 
-120 GEPSVPAAPAPRGR
+120 
-134 PRRARGA
+134 
-141 GGLAATPGGIQASES
+141 
-156 AASGGSQAV
+156 
-165 GAAPGGRGRVRDA
+165 GRG
-178 RRAGGLAA
+178 
-186 TPGGGQAS
+186 T
-194 ESVTPGGSGA
+194 GA
-204 GRSQATGEP
+204 D
-213 FAPAAPSGSVPAGR
+213 AGR
-227 GRPRRSRRAGGLA
+227 GAVGGGRRSGDGK
-240 AASGGGQASESA
+240 
-252 APGRNQASESVT
+252 APGDGAR
-264 PSGSGAGGSQATGE
+264 SGSG
-278 PSGSVPAGRGR
+278 
-289 PRRSRRAGGLAAAS
+289 
-303 GGIQASESAAPSGS
+303 
-317 GPGGGQASESVTPS
+317 
-331 GNGAGGGQ
+331 GA
-339 PLGRFLAKAAAV
+339 LAKAAAV

-417 AAGRSAL
+417 AASRAGL
-424 TRREA
+424 TRQEA

-437 LVRATLPRL
+437 LVGATLPRL
-446 VVLLAA
+446 LVLLAA
-452 VASVLVVA
+452 VASVLIIA
-460 APAVVAV
+460 APLVVGV
-467 LAPGLPDPALAVECT
+467 LAPGLPDPGLAVECT
-482 RLTALT
+482 RMTALT
-488 VLSFGIAG
+488 MLSFGIAG
-496 YFSAALRAHRSFL
+496 YFSAALRAHRSFVP
-509 SPAAIYV
+509 PAAIYV

-530 TLWGVRAAAAGVAV
+530 ALWGVRAAAAGVAV
-544 GGLLMV
+544 GGVLMA
-550 LVQLPAFVRNVGF
+550 LVQLPAFIRNVGF
-563 GPPRAKKAAPRSQR
+563 GPPRAKGAPRSQR

-697 FTHADTLATAS
+697 FTHADTEATAS

-741 FAMGAGLL
+741 LAMGAGLL

-756 FAVRWWG
+756 FAVGWWG

-769 ANAAGISTTAV
+769 ANAAGISTTAA

-793 QVRRVAVSISRLG
+793 QVRRVAVSIGRLS
-806 VAAVAAA
+806 VAALAAC

-818 AGPKIPDPMLSAAL
+818 AGPMIPDPLVSAAL

-858 QISQLTQRFRNVR
+858 QLAQLTAHLTSQLTQRFRNVR

>member
-1 MAGRPAGDPG
+1 MTDTTPWRPASGPPAGAGPAHVPAAPDPAVPAVSDPG
-11 LVAVSAAPSGNPSA
+11 FVTGGLPRPPDGPAGGASPRSGDGPAEPGDGPGRAPGASGVPSSAA
-25 RTAVFGSAG
+25 FGSAG
-34 YPGGASGR
+34 YAG
-42 HSVRV
+42 
-47 AASGFG
+47 GFG
-53 ETPGARAGQAGRA
+53 GQAGYGPAGYAGGDPGPRSVRIA
-66 AVLSPT
+66 AW
-72 PGGSQTASAA
+72 
-82 SRLRQSRPAGG
+82 AGG
-93 PAATSGGIQASESV
+93 PVAA
-107 TPGGSGAGGGQAV
+107 GSGRPGDAGTDGGRDGRTTGSPA
-120 GEPSVPAAPAPRGR
+120 AAPAE
-134 PRRARGA
+134 A
-141 GGLAATPGGIQASES
+141 L
-156 AASGGSQAV
+156 GGS
-165 GAAPGGRGRVRDA
+165 
-178 RRAGGLAA
+178 
-186 TPGGGQAS
+186 
-194 ESVTPGGSGA
+194 
-204 GRSQATGEP
+204 
-213 FAPAAPSGSVPAGR
+213 
-227 GRPRRSRRAGGLA
+227 
-240 AASGGGQASESA
+240 
-252 APGRNQASESVT
+252 
-264 PSGSGAGGSQATGE
+264 
-278 PSGSVPAGRGR
+278 
-289 PRRSRRAGGLAAAS
+289 
-303 GGIQASESAAPSGS
+303 
-317 GPGGGQASESVTPS
+317 
-331 GNGAGGGQ
+331 Q

-417 AAGRSAL
+417 AAARTGL
-424 TRREA
+424 TRKEA

-437 LVRATLPRL
+437 LVGATLPRL
-446 VVLLAA
+446 VLFLAVVAVLL
-452 VASVLVVA
+452 VAA
-460 APAVVAV
+460 APAVVSV
-467 LAPGLPDPALAVECT
+467 LAPGLPDPGLAVQCT

-488 VLSFGIAG
+488 VLSFGVAG
-496 YFSAALRAHRSFL
+496 YFSAALRAHRSFVP
-509 SPAAIYV
+509 PAAIYV
-516 SYNVGII
+516 SYNIGII

-530 TLWGVRAAAAGVAV
+530 ALWGVRAAAAGVAV

-550 LVQLPAFVRNVGF
+550 LVQLPSFIRNVGF
-563 GPPRAKKAAPRSQR
+563 GTPRGRGAARSQR

-590 APVIFFAVF
+590 APVVFFAVS

-654 EREKARRRVEQD
+654 EREKARRRVERD

-697 FTHADTLATAS
+697 FTHQDTLATAS

-741 FAMGAGLL
+741 CAMGGGLL

-769 ANAAGISTTAV
+769 ANAAGITTTAA
-780 LLLTGLGSRIIAI
+780 LLLTGLGSRIVAI
-793 QVRRVAVSISRLG
+793 QVRRVAVSIGRLG
-806 VAAVAAA
+806 VAAVAAG

-818 AGPKIPDPMLSAAL
+818 AGPMIPDPLLSAGL
-832 GCLLVPAMFGATGM
+832 GCLLVPAMFGATGT
-846 AIRALEVTALPG
+846 AIRALEVTALPA

>member
-1 MAGRPAGDPG
+1 M
-11 LVAVSAAPSGNPSA
+11 
-25 RTAVFGSAG
+25 
-34 YPGGASGR
+34 GA
-42 HSVRV
+42 
-47 AASGFG
+47 
-53 ETPGARAGQAGRA
+53 
-66 AVLSPT
+66 
-72 PGGSQTASAA
+72 
-82 SRLRQSRPAGG
+82 G
-93 PAATSGGIQASESV
+93 PAS
-107 TPGGSGAGGGQAV
+107 PGS
-120 GEPSVPAAPAPRGR
+120 P
-134 PRRARGA
+134 
-141 GGLAATPGGIQASES
+141 
-156 AASGGSQAV
+156 
-165 GAAPGGRGRVRDA
+165 GRGRGRG
-178 RRAGGLAA
+178 RRAGG
-186 TPGGGQAS
+186 
-194 ESVTPGGSGA
+194 V
-204 GRSQATGEP
+204 
-213 FAPAAPSGSVPAGR
+213 AAPSGSR
-227 GRPRRSRRAGGLA
+227 
-240 AASGGGQASESA
+240 SGG
-252 APGRNQASESVT
+252 APA
-264 PSGSGAGGSQATGE
+264 
-278 PSGSVPAGRGR
+278 
-289 PRRSRRAGGLAAAS
+289 
-303 GGIQASESAAPSGS
+303 
-317 GPGGGQASESVTPS
+317 
-331 GNGAGGGQ
+331 

-381 AFLIAWTVPEMAST
+381 AFLISWTVPEMAST

-417 AAGRSAL
+417 AAGRVGL

-437 LVRATLPRL
+437 LVGATLPRL

-452 VASVLVVA
+452 VASVLIVA
-460 APAVVAV
+460 APLVVAV
-467 LAPGLPDPALAVECT
+467 LAPGLPDPRLAVDCT

-488 VLSFGIAG
+488 VVTFGIAG

-509 SPAAIYV
+509 PPAAIYV
-516 SYNVGII
+516 AYNVGII
-523 GTMVALH
+523 AAMVALH
-530 TLWGVRAAAAGVAV
+530 SLWGVRAAAAGVAV

-550 LVQLPAFVRNVGF
+550 LVQLPAFIRNVGF
-563 GPPRAKKAAPRSQR
+563 RPSRPKGAPRCQR

-612 SLPPGAISHLNYAQ
+612 SLPSGAISHLNYAQ

-654 EREKARRRVEQD
+654 ELEKARRRVERD

-672 AVLMGTA
+672 AVLMGSA

-697 FTHADTLATAS
+697 FTHQDTLATAS
-708 VMRVY
+708 VMRIY

-727 RPFFSTARPTWFPA
+727 RPFFSTSRPIWFPA
-741 FAMGAGLL
+741 FAMAVGLL

-756 FAVRWWG
+756 FAVGWWG

-793 QVRRVAVSISRLG
+793 QVRRVAVSIGRLG
-806 VAAVAAA
+806 VAAVAACG
-813 ATGWI
+813 TGWL
-818 AGPKIPDPMLSAAL
+818 AGPMVPDPMLSAAL
-832 GCLLVPAMFGATGM
+832 GCLLIPAMFGATGM
-846 AIRALEVTALPG
+846 AIRALEVVALPA
-858 QISQLTQRFRNVR
+858 QIAQLTSQLTQRFRNVR

>member
-1 MAGRPAGDPG
+1 MAAGQ
-11 LVAVSAAPSGNPSA
+11 
-25 RTAVFGSAG
+25 
-34 YPGGASGR
+34 
-42 HSVRV
+42 
-47 AASGFG
+47 AASPAP
-53 ETPGARAGQAGRA
+53 TTPPGARRRA
-66 AVLSPT
+66 QGA
-72 PGGSQTASAA
+72 PG
-82 SRLRQSRPAGG
+82 
-93 PAATSGGIQASESV
+93 
-107 TPGGSGAGGGQAV
+107 PGEGSG
-120 GEPSVPAAPAPRGR
+120 
-134 PRRARGA
+134 
-141 GGLAATPGGIQASES
+141 
-156 AASGGSQAV
+156 
-165 GAAPGGRGRVRDA
+165 
-178 RRAGGLAA
+178 
-186 TPGGGQAS
+186 
-194 ESVTPGGSGA
+194 
-204 GRSQATGEP
+204 
-213 FAPAAPSGSVPAGR
+213 
-227 GRPRRSRRAGGLA
+227 
-240 AASGGGQASESA
+240 
-252 APGRNQASESVT
+252 
-264 PSGSGAGGSQATGE
+264 GAGGSA
-278 PSGSVPAGRGR
+278 PGS
-289 PRRSRRAGGLAAAS
+289 
-303 GGIQASESAAPSGS
+303 
-317 GPGGGQASESVTPS
+317 PGGAP
-331 GNGAGGGQ
+331 A

-351 TAGLTAAGAVFGLVR
+351 TAGLSVAGAVFGLVR

-417 AAGRSAL
+417 AAGRAGL

-429 RAQDPVRL
+429 RAADPVRL
-437 LVRATLPRL
+437 LVAATLPRL
-446 VVLLAA
+446 AVLLAA

-460 APAVVAV
+460 APLVVGV
-467 LAPGLPDPALAVECT
+467 LAPGLPDPELAVQCT
-482 RLTALT
+482 RMTALT
-488 VLSFGIAG
+488 VLTFGVAG

-509 SPAAIYV
+509 PPAAIYV
-516 SYNVGII
+516 AYNVGII
-523 GTMVALH
+523 ATMVALH

-544 GGLLMV
+544 GGALMV
-550 LVQLPAFVRNVGF
+550 LVQLPAFIRNVGF
-563 GPPRAKKAAPRSQR
+563 GPARAKGAPRNQR

-585 AFGVI
+585 AFGLI
-590 APVIFFAVF
+590 APVVFFAVF

-672 AVLMGTA
+672 AVLMGSA

-697 FTHADTLATAS
+697 FTHRDTLATAD

-713 GLGLLGHCLVGALS
+713 GVGLLGHCLVGALS

-741 FAMGAGLL
+741 LAMGAGLL

-756 FAVRWWG
+756 LAVGWWG

-793 QVRRVAVSISRLG
+793 HVRRVAVSIGRL
-806 VAAVAAA
+806 AVSAAA
-813 ATGWI
+813 ACGTGWL
-818 AGPKIPDPMLSAAL
+818 AGPMIPDPLLSVAL

-846 AIRALEVTALPG
+846 AMRAIEVTALPG
-858 QISQLTQRFRNVR
+858 QLERLNAQLRSQLTQLTQRFRNVR

>member
-1 MAGRPAGDPG
+1 PQGAQRLHARRVERGPG
-11 LVAVSAAPSGNPSA
+11 V
-25 RTAVFGSAG
+25 
-34 YPGGASGR
+34 GG
-42 HSVRV
+42 
-47 AASGFG
+47 
-53 ETPGARAGQAGRA
+53 
-66 AVLSPT
+66 
-72 PGGSQTASAA
+72 
-82 SRLRQSRPAGG
+82 
-93 PAATSGGIQASESV
+93 
-107 TPGGSGAGGGQAV
+107 GAGGG
-120 GEPSVPAAPAPRGR
+120 APP
-134 PRRARGA
+134 PPGA
-141 GGLAATPGGIQASES
+141 GVPHPPPGQCG
-156 AASGGSQAV
+156 
-165 GAAPGGRGRVRDA
+165 GGRG
-178 RRAGGLAA
+178 
-186 TPGGGQAS
+186 
-194 ESVTPGGSGA
+194 GGSG
-204 GRSQATGEP
+204 
-213 FAPAAPSGSVPAGR
+213 SGS
-227 GRPRRSRRAGGLA
+227 
-240 AASGGGQASESA
+240 SGGG
-252 APGRNQASESVT
+252 P
-264 PSGSGAGGSQATGE
+264 P
-278 PSGSVPAGRGR
+278 
-289 PRRSRRAGGLAAAS
+289 AAA
-303 GGIQASESAAPSGS
+303 
-317 GPGGGQASESVTPS
+317 
-331 GNGAGGGQ
+331 

-351 TAGLTAAGAVFGLVR
+351 TAGLTAAGAVLGLVR

-417 AAGRSAL
+417 AAGRAGL
-424 TRREA
+424 TRLEA
-429 RAQDPVRL
+429 RAQDPVGL
-437 LVRATLPRL
+437 LVAATLPRL
-446 VVLLAA
+446 LVLLAA

-460 APAVVAV
+460 APLVVGA
-467 LAPGLPDPALAVECT
+467 LAPGLPDPGLAVECT

-488 VLSFGIAG
+488 VVSFGIAG

-509 SPAAIYV
+509 PPAAIYV

-523 GTMVALH
+523 ATMVALH
-530 TLWGVRAAAAGVAV
+530 ALWGVRAAAAGVAV

-550 LVQLPAFVRNVGF
+550 LVQLPAFIRNVGF
-563 GPPRAKKAAPRSQR
+563 GPRRAKSAPRSQR
-577 DRDRPTLI
+577 DRDRPTLL

-654 EREKARRRVEQD
+654 ERDKARRRVERD

-672 AVLMGTA
+672 AVLMGAA

-697 FTHADTLATAS
+697 FTHRDTLATAS

-727 RPFFSTARPTWFPA
+727 RPFFSTARPIWFPA
-741 FAMGAGLL
+741 LAMGAGLL
-749 VNIVAGA
+749 VNVVAGA
-756 FAVRWWG
+756 FAVGWWG

-793 QVRRVAVSISRLG
+793 QVRRVAISIGRL
-806 VAAVAAA
+806 AVAAIA
-813 ATGWI
+813 ACGTGWL
-818 AGPKIPDPMLSAAL
+818 AGPMIPDPLLSAAL

-846 AIRALEVTALPG
+846 AIRALEVTVLPA
-858 QISQLTQRFRNVR
+858 QLAQLTSQLTQRFRNVR

>member
-1 MAGRPAGDPG
+1 D
-11 LVAVSAAPSGNPSA
+11 
-25 RTAVFGSAG
+25 
-34 YPGGASGR
+34 
-42 HSVRV
+42 
-47 AASGFG
+47 
-53 ETPGARAGQAGRA
+53 
-66 AVLSPT
+66 
-72 PGGSQTASAA
+72 
-82 SRLRQSRPAGG
+82 GG
-93 PAATSGGIQASESV
+93 PAAPE
-107 TPGGSGAGGGQAV
+107 PGR
-120 GEPSVPAAPAPRGR
+120 APVLPGR
-134 PRRARGA
+134 TRGA
-141 GGLAATPGGIQASES
+141 A
-156 AASGGSQAV
+156 
-165 GAAPGGRGRVRDA
+165 
-178 RRAGGLAA
+178 
-186 TPGGGQAS
+186 
-194 ESVTPGGSGA
+194 
-204 GRSQATGEP
+204 
-213 FAPAAPSGSVPAGR
+213 
-227 GRPRRSRRAGGLA
+227 
-240 AASGGGQASESA
+240 
-252 APGRNQASESVT
+252 
-264 PSGSGAGGSQATGE
+264 
-278 PSGSVPAGRGR
+278 
-289 PRRSRRAGGLAAAS
+289 
-303 GGIQASESAAPSGS
+303 
-317 GPGGGQASESVTPS
+317 GPGGLRRAAHATAGPPAGGTTALRPADEPQPGPKQGPGPS
-331 GNGAGGGQ
+331 GPAGPPADRGGNAPA

-351 TAGLTAAGAVFGLVR
+351 TAVLTAAGAVFGLVR

-417 AAGRSAL
+417 AASRAGL
-424 TRREA
+424 TRKEA

-437 LVRATLPRL
+437 LLGATLPRL
-446 VVLLAA
+446 AVLLAA
-452 VASVLVVA
+452 VASVLVLA
-460 APAVVAV
+460 APLVVAV
-467 LAPGLPDPALAVECT
+467 LAPGLPDPELAVQCT

-496 YFSAALRAHRSFL
+496 YFSAALRAHRSFVP
-509 SPAAIYV
+509 PAAIYV

-523 GTMVALH
+523 GTMLALH

-550 LVQLPAFVRNVGF
+550 LVQLPAFIRNVGF
-563 GPPRAKKAAPRSQR
+563 GPTRRKGAPRSQR

-612 SLPPGAISHLNYAQ
+612 SLPSGAISHLNYAQ

-639 CTVTFPVVAQAMAGG
+639 CTVTFPVVAQAMAAG

-697 FTHADTLATAS
+697 FTHQDTLATAS

-727 RPFFSTARPTWFPA
+727 RPFFSTARPIWFPA

-756 FAVRWWG
+756 LVTWWG

-769 ANAAGISTTAV
+769 ANAAGITTTAA

-793 QVRRVAVSISRLG
+793 QVRQVAVSIGRL
-806 VAAVAAA
+806 AVSAAA
-813 ATGWI
+813 ACATGWI
-818 AGPKIPDPMLSAAL
+818 AGPMIPDPMLSAAL
-832 GCLLVPAMFGATGM
+832 GCLLVPAMFGATGT
-846 AIRALEVTALPG
+846 AIRALEVTSLPA
-858 QISQLTQRFRNVR
+858 QMSQLTQRFRNAR

>member
-1 MAGRPAGDPG
+1 MTDTTPWRPASGPPAGAGPARVPGAPDAAAPAAAPVPLRDPAAPARPQAPPLLPDPASTPDPAAGPVRGPVPAGRPAAAAGRDAGVPGSAARDPG
-11 LVAVSAAPSGNPSA
+11 FIAGAVPGAA
-25 RTAVFGSAG
+25 
-34 YPGGASGR
+34 GR
-42 HSVRV
+42 RVRV
-47 AASGFG
+47 AAYATGGSAPGSGG
-53 ETPGARAGQAGRA
+53 GTRRIGARRAGA
-66 AVLSPT
+66 A
-72 PGGSQTASAA
+72 
-82 SRLRQSRPAGG
+82 
-93 PAATSGGIQASESV
+93 
-107 TPGGSGAGGGQAV
+107 
-120 GEPSVPAAPAPRGR
+120 PAAPAGP
-134 PRRARGA
+134 
-141 GGLAATPGGIQASES
+141 
-156 AASGGSQAV
+156 
-165 GAAPGGRGRVRDA
+165 
-178 RRAGGLAA
+178 
-186 TPGGGQAS
+186 
-194 ESVTPGGSGA
+194 
-204 GRSQATGEP
+204 
-213 FAPAAPSGSVPAGR
+213 SVP
-227 GRPRRSRRAGGLA
+227 
-240 AASGGGQASESA
+240 
-252 APGRNQASESVT
+252 
-264 PSGSGAGGSQATGE
+264 
-278 PSGSVPAGRGR
+278 
-289 PRRSRRAGGLAAAS
+289 
-303 GGIQASESAAPSGS
+303 AAPSGS
-317 GPGGGQASESVTPS
+317 GPA
-331 GNGAGGGQ
+331 

-417 AAGRSAL
+417 AAGRAGL

-437 LVRATLPRL
+437 LVGATLPRL
-446 VVLLAA
+446 AVFLAA
-452 VASVLVVA
+452 VASVLIVA
-460 APAVVAV
+460 APLVVAV
-467 LAPGLPDPALAVECT
+467 LAPGLPDPELAVQCT

-488 VLSFGIAG
+488 VISFGLAG
-496 YFSAALRAHRSFL
+496 YFSAALRAHRSFVP
-509 SPAAIYV
+509 PAAIYV

-530 TLWGVRAAAAGVAV
+530 ALWGVRAAAAGVAA

-550 LVQLPAFVRNVGF
+550 LVQLPAFIRNVGF
-563 GPPRAKKAAPRSQR
+563 GPPRAKGACRSQR

-585 AFGVI
+585 ALGVI

-634 LSLMI
+634 LALMI

-666 LALASL
+666 LALACL
-672 AVLMGTA
+672 AVLIGTA
-679 LVIGYAPQII
+679 LVVGYAPQII

-697 FTHADTLATAS
+697 FTHQDTLATAS

-741 FAMGAGLL
+741 LAMGAGLL

-756 FAVRWWG
+756 LAVGWWG
-763 TYGIAA
+763 THGIAA
-769 ANAAGISTTAV
+769 ANAAGITTTAV
-780 LLLTGLGSRIIAI
+780 LLLTGLGSRIVPI
-793 QVRRVAVSISRLG
+793 QVRRVAVSIGRL
-806 VAAVAAA
+806 AVSAAA
-813 ATGWI
+813 ACATGWI
-818 AGPKIPDPMLSAAL
+818 AGPMIPDPLLSAAL
-832 GCLLVPAMFGATGM
+832 GCLLVPAMFGATGT

-858 QISQLTQRFRNVR
+858 QIDRLTAQFTQRFRNVR